1 MKNVMFAVLGVAAL
15 GLSACS
21 KAPECTAE
29 TLTKKSQEVAAAMQ
43 AAVTKDPTK
52 AAELAAKVQEVATK
66 YSGATTSAD
75 ACKAY
80 DDLLTALKG

>member
-1 MKNVMFAVLGVAAL
+1 MKNILLAVLGVAAL

-29 TLTKKSQEVAAAMQ
+29 IMAKKG
-43 AAVTKDPTK
+43 
-52 AAELAAKVQEVATK
+52 QEVATALQEAITKDPAKAADLSAKVTEVASK
-66 YSGATTSAD
+66 YTGATTSAD

-80 DDLLTALKG
+80 DDLLTAIKG